1 MSTPQLIERMQQA
14 SFYPHPVSQPIEVIH
29 THCSMVFLTGEFAY
43 KVKKAVDFGFLN
55 YSTCQLRKHFLE
67 MELTMNKPI
76 APDIYLEVL
85 PIVYREGDYYLGG
98 EGEVVEYALKMNQ
111 FPQESLLIN
120 FFTAGKLT
128 SQHMEELGR
137 LVAEFHRNAR
147 TDEYITSF
155 GHPDKIAES
164 IQENYQQTVKYIG
177 IAQTEKQYK
186 ETVAFTEDFLANK
199 REIFHQRQLNQKIRE
214 CHGDLHLKN
223 MCYWKGKIQLFD
235 RIEFNEPFRFV
246 DVMYD
251 VAFTMMDLHF
261 RDAFALAN
269 VFANTY
275 LTETD
280 DWEGLLVLP
289 LYLCRQ
295 AYVRAKVTS
304 FLLDDESLPQQ
315 EREKARQ
322 TAQQYYHLAWKYT
335 QPTRGRLIMVTG
347 LSGSGKTTVA
357 RQIAQKINGFQI
369 RSDAVRKH
377 IAGIGLHVK
386 GDGSVYSP
394 EMTQRTYNRLIE
406 LAKILTKAGYNII
419 LDAKFD
425 QLQYR
430 QPLLEFALQENIP
443 LTIIHCTAPLSVLA
457 ERLSRRQKDISDA
470 TPDLLPQQ
478 QSQQQ
483 PFTEA
488 EKPFVVTLDTSL
500 PGTTLSE
507 RIREILSPA

>member
-1 MSTPQLIERMQQA
+1 MSTSKLIERMQQA
-14 SFYPHPVSQPIEVIH
+14 SFYPHPVTQPIDVIH
-29 THCSMVFLTGEFAY
+29 THCSIVFLTGKLAY
-43 KVKKAVDFGFLN
+43 KVKKPVNFGFLN
-55 YSTCQLRKHFLE
+55 YSTVDLRKHFLE

-85 PIVYREGDYYLGG
+85 PIVYREGDYHLGG
-98 EGEVVEYALKMNQ
+98 EGKIVEYALKMNQ

-120 FFTAGKLT
+120 LFAAGKLT

-137 LVAEFHRNAR
+137 LVAQFHRDAK
-147 TDEYITSF
+147 TDDYITSF

-164 IQENYQQTVKYIG
+164 IQENYQQTLKYIG
-177 IAQTEKQYK
+177 IAQTEKQYQ
-186 ETVAFTEDFLANK
+186 ETVAFTNDFLANK
-199 REIFHQRQLNQKIRE
+199 REIFHQRQLNHKIRE

-223 MCYWKGKIQLFD
+223 MCYWRGKIQLFD

-251 VAFTMMDLHF
+251 VAFTMMDLQF

-304 FLLDDESLPQQ
+304 FLLDDDSLPQ
-315 EREKARQ
+315 EEKEKARQ

-335 QPTRGRLIMVTG
+335 QPNQGRLILVAG
-347 LSGSGKTTVA
+347 ISGSGKTTVA

-377 IAGIGLHVK
+377 IAGIPLHVK
-386 GDGSVYSP
+386 GDSTVYSP
-394 EMTQRTYNRLIE
+394 QMTQRTYNRLIQ
-406 LAKILTKAGYNII
+406 LAKTLTLAGYNVL

-430 QPLLEFALQENIP
+430 QPLLEFALRENIP
-443 LTIIHCTAPLSVLA
+443 FTIIHCTAPLSVLA
-457 ERLSRRQKDISDA
+457 ERLHRRQGDISDA
-470 TPDLLPQQ
+470 TPDLLLQQ
-478 QSQQQ
+478 QNQQQ
-483 PFTEA
+483 PFTDA
-488 EKPFVVTLDTSL
+488 EKPFLVPLDTTL
-500 PGTTLSE
+500 PEATLSD
-507 RIREILSPA
+507 RITEILKLT